1 MSTKSSK
8 NKYSPEPVSSRSTYI
23 IGGLAVLVI
32 AALVIGGVLWTNSKN
47 KPPQNDGYGSVQS
60 SEVAVTVQDNGVV
73 LLGKP
78 SAATT
83 IDLFE
88 DPLCPACAA
97 LEHLSG
103 QALAAA
109 VDNGDVA
116 VRYHMLNFL
125 NRASGSGDYSTRA
138 GAALLCVAQGGD
150 AIAYSAFHNKL
161 FATDT
166 QPAEGGSSDHT
177 NDDLARSLV
186 MRAHPRTW
194 QPASL
199 PVPTSKPPRPMPQ
212 PPARRS
218 RMSGRTGRPR

>member
-47 KPPQNDGYGSVQS
+47 KPQNDGYGSVQS

-103 QALAAA
+103 P
-109 VDNGDVA
+109 
-116 VRYHMLNFL
+116 
-125 NRASGSGDYSTRA
+125 GSRG
-138 GAALLCVAQGGD
+138 
-150 AIAYSAFHNKL
+150 
-161 FATDT
+161 
-166 QPAEGGSSDHT
+166 
-177 NDDLARSLV
+177 
-186 MRAHPRTW
+186 
-194 QPASL
+194 
-199 PVPTSKPPRPMPQ
+199 
-212 PPARRS
+212 RR
-218 RMSGRTGRPR
+218 RQR